1 MRIPVLLPVGL
12 TLFSVDTSTFT
23 TEPIT
28 HQNRLE
34 ATAVLERTQEILA
47 QPEAWTQSALAK
59 SASGRNVKTY
69 SPKAVCYCL
78 AGAVMA
84 AGNYP
89 KDISKSRSMVVA
101 MDALLR
107 AILHTDKSPARA
119 TSVRIIDWND
129 EKERTHQDVMEAVRK
144 ALVCLRNTEPQWLG
158 E

>member
-1 MRIPVLLPVGL
+1 M
-12 TLFSVDTSTFT
+12 TFT

-28 HQNRLE
+28 HQNLLE

-59 SASGRNVKTY
+59 SARNVKIY
-69 SPKAVCYCL
+69 NPKAVCSCE

-89 KDISKSRSMVVA
+89 KDISKSRSLVVA

-107 AILHTDKSPARA
+107 AILHQDKSSARA
-119 TSVRIIDWND
+119 TPARIIHWNDDEVRI
-129 EKERTHQDVMEAVRK
+129 HQDVMKAVRK
-144 ALVCLRNTEPQWLG
+144 GLVCLRNTEPQWLG